1 MQCPSCGSRD
11 IDFHEAGGHS
21 ACVKCGT
28 VVEENVIVSSIEF
41 QVRNRFADRKGK
53 SDHLDCPQLFNIK
66 LFTYLKTIGIR
77 GQVFSDWSICFSHQ

>member
-41 QVRNRFADRKGK
+41 QVRERLVNDRGK
-53 SDHLDCPQLFNIK
+53 SDDPK
-66 LFTYLKTIGIR
+66 YYAT
-77 GQVFSDWSICFSHQ
+77 SDLEHVSCLHNH

>member
-21 ACVKCGT
+21 ACVNCGT

-41 QVRNRFADRKGK
+41 QVENHYELEYPFFVLVKCTCCAFFEITFF
-53 SDHLDCPQLFNIK
+53 P
-66 LFTYLKTIGIR
+66 
-77 GQVFSDWSICFSHQ
+77 

>member
-41 QVRNRFADRKGK
+41 QVRERLVNDRGK
-53 SDHLDCPQLFNIK
+53 SDDPKCYATSDSEH
-66 LFTYLKTIGIR
+66 
-77 GQVFSDWSICFSHQ
+77 VFCLHNH

>member
-41 QVRNRFADRKGK
+41 QVRESP
-53 SDHLDCPQLFNIK
+53 SD
-66 LFTYLKTIGIR
+66 GR
-77 GQVFSDWSICFSHQ
+77 GD